1 MIKRRWRAWD
11 SNPGRHD
18 ESTEFLP
25 FCLINSFQSFQ
36 NTSHHERVDDA
47 DAELDVNVAALID
60 IDVRRRVG
68 ADLLRVHPSRGR
80 AQPSRTRT
88 STL

>member
-1 MIKRRWRAWD
+1 MMEGA
-11 SNPGRHD
+11 D

-68 ADLLRVHPSRGR
+68 ADLLRVHPSRR
-80 AQPSRTRT
+80 RPQSDRPRESF
-88 STL
+88 LFN